1 MRPVANEEGIG
12 AECSPRV
19 RRLSTVA
26 SACHNPRVAQKT
38 LVVQVSPSRAA
49 DIERR
54 LASGSFAFR
63 SAPHALLSVKGEGV
77 VATLY
82 TSGKLVVQGEHPE
95 GFVLAYVEGA
105 SAVSSPT
112 RSAPAASSAPIA
124 STETVIGSD
133 ESGKGDYFGPLVVAA
148 VRLEP
153 ELSRKLAN
161 GEVRDC
167 KQMTDDAVLR
177 VGAALRAHVPH
188 AIVKLDPEHYNAEH
202 ARWKNLNP
210 LLASLHA
217 RAIGQLSSPGMHVI
231 VDQFGNERL
240 LIDALA
246 PLDVRLEQR
255 HRAEELLAV
264 AAASV
269 IAREQFL
276 LGMRQLSEAW
286 AIDLA
291 KGAGPPVDQAAR
303 RFVAL
308 HGAAKLGSVAKLHFK
323 NTQKLGLR

>member
-1 MRPVANEEGIG
+1 VA
-12 AECSPRV
+12 
-19 RRLSTVA
+19 
-26 SACHNPRVAQKT
+26 HKT
-38 LVVQVSPSRAA
+38 LVVNVPPSRAA

-54 LASGSFAFR
+54 LAAGSFSFR
-63 SAPHALLSVKGEGV
+63 STPHARFSVKGEGV
-77 VATLY
+77 VATFY
-82 TSGKLVVQGEHPE
+82 DSGKLVVQGDDPD

-105 SAVSSPT
+105 TRVASAKQPASPALG
-112 RSAPAASSAPIA
+112 SHALGSHALGAPAPHAQTA
-124 STETVIGSD
+124 IGSD
-133 ESGKGDYFGPLVVAA
+133 ESGKGDYFGPLVVAS

-167 KQMTDDAVLR
+167 KQMSDEAVLR

-188 AIVKLDPEHYNAEH
+188 AIVKLDPPAYNAEH
-202 ARWKNLNP
+202 ARWRNLNP

-231 VDQFGNERL
+231 VDQFGNAKL
-240 LIDALA
+240 LEDALR
-246 PLDVRLEQR
+246 PLDIRLEQR

-276 LGMRQLSEAW
+276 LGMRALSEAW
-286 AIDLA
+286 ALDLA
-291 KGAGPPVDQAAR
+291 KGAGHPVDAAAR

-308 HGAAKLGSVAKLHFK
+308 HGAEKLGLVAKLHFK

>member
-1 MRPVANEEGIG
+1 M
-12 AECSPRV
+12 
-19 RRLSTVA
+19 
-26 SACHNPRVAQKT
+26 AQKT
-38 LVVQVSPSRAA
+38 LVVKVPPSRAA

-54 LASGSFAFR
+54 LAAGSFSFR
-63 SAPHALLSVKGEGV
+63 STPHALLSVKGEGV
-77 VATLY
+77 VAVLY
-82 TSGKLVVQGEHPE
+82 ESGKLVVQGEDPD

-105 SAVSSPT
+105 APVQSAKKPASPVLD
-112 RSAPAASSAPIA
+112 APALH
-124 STETVIGSD
+124 TETVVGSD
-133 ESGKGDYFGPLVVAA
+133 ESGKGDYFGPLVVAS

-153 ELSRKLAN
+153 EVARKLAN

-167 KQMTDDAVLR
+167 KQMSDEAVLR

-188 AIVKLDPEHYNAEH
+188 AIVKLDPPEYNAEH
-202 ARWKNLNP
+202 ARWRNLNP

-231 VDQFGNERL
+231 VDQFGNEKL
-240 LIDALA
+240 LEDALR
-246 PLDVRLEQR
+246 PLDIRLEQR

-276 LGMRQLSEAW
+276 LGMRALSEAW
-286 AIDLA
+286 ALDLA
-291 KGAGPPVDQAAR
+291 KGAGHPVDAAAR

-308 HGAAKLGSVAKLHFK
+308 HGAAKLGQVAKLHFK